1 MIFENIPFEN
11 INNSSDFVSG
21 EQKLPCENQNNDL
34 DFQNEPYY
42 FDAGNP
48 LAKSYDSDFYFK
60 PIINKM
66 SSTGESSNDKDY
78 NLIQKIIDDN
88 FQLKCQNI
96 ESKENDKLKSHI
108 FQTIPPKKRGRTK
121 KIDVIRKI
129 HGKTDDDNV
138 LTKLQTHFLKFLINV
153 CNDIIE
159 PYLKKEKNNKYFRQI
174 NYKIKK
180 NITADHINALKSCKI
195 KDIFKMEISKKYR
208 EYDKDNNKQVY
219 DFICDKANKNEKL
232 RWIINFFEMNYLDFF
247 ENYYYTDKRRNYFSF
262 QNNKINFSE
271 KTKSFYNLLEKNR
284 NNPEI
289 QECLIRISKRYLK
302 RIKQPSQKI
311 FLITKTQK

>member
-1 MIFENIPFEN
+1 
-11 INNSSDFVSG
+11 
-21 EQKLPCENQNNDL
+21 
-34 DFQNEPYY
+34 
-42 FDAGNP
+42 
-48 LAKSYDSDFYFK
+48 
-60 PIINKM
+60 
-66 SSTGESSNDKDY
+66 
-78 NLIQKIIDDN
+78 
-88 FQLKCQNI
+88 
-96 ESKENDKLKSHI
+96 
-108 FQTIPPKKRGRTK
+108 
-121 KIDVIRKI
+121 
-129 HGKTDDDNV
+129 
-138 LTKLQTHFLKFLINV
+138 
-153 CNDIIE
+153 
-159 PYLKKEKNNKYFRQI
+159 
-174 NYKIKK
+174 
-180 NITADHINALKSCKI
+180 
-195 KDIFKMEISKKYR
+195 MEISKKYR

>member
-11 INNSSDFVSG
+11 RNDSSDFISG
-21 EQKLPCENQNNDL
+21 EQKLPWENQNNYL
-34 DFQNEPYY
+34 DFQNEPCY
-42 FDAGNP
+42 FDAENH
-48 LAKSYDSDFYFK
+48 LAKNYDNDFYTNL
-60 PIINKM
+60 IINKM

-78 NLIQKIIDDN
+78 NLIQQIIDEN
-88 FQLKCQNI
+88 FQLKCQDI

-108 FQTIPPKKRGRTK
+108 FQAIPPKKRGRTK
-121 KIDVIRKI
+121 TNDIIRKI

-159 PYLKKEKNNKYFRQI
+159 PYFKEEKHNKYFRQI
-174 NYKIKK
+174 NYEIKK

-208 EYDKDNNKQVY
+208 EYEKDNNIQVY
-219 DFICDKANKNEKL
+219 YFLCDKANKNEKL

-247 ENYYYTDKRRNYFSF
+247 ENYYFIDKRRNYFSF

>member
-11 INNSSDFVSG
+11 INFSSDFISG

-34 DFQNEPYY
+34 DFQNEPYD

-66 SSTGESSNDKDY
+66 SSTGESSNGKDY

-153 CNDIIE
+153 CNDIIG
-159 PYLKKEKNNKYFRQI
+159 PYLKEEKNNKYFRQI

>member
-1 MIFENIPFEN
+1 MEFELGLCEN
-11 INNSSDFVSG
+11 INDSSNYISG
-21 EQKLPCENQNNDL
+21 EQKLPLENQNNDWE
-34 DFQNEPYY
+34 FQNELCYSY
-42 FDAGNP
+42 AENP
-48 LAKSYDSDFYFK
+48 FIKNCNNDFYLK
-60 PIINKM
+60 QLINIM
-66 SSTGESSNDKDY
+66 GSTGESSNVQDY
-78 NLIQKIIDDN
+78 NLIQKINDEK
-88 FQLKCQNI
+88 FPMQCQNI

-159 PYLKKEKNNKYFRQI
+159 PYLKEEKNNKYFRQI

-208 EYDKDNNKQVY
+208 EYDKDNNIQVY
-219 DFICDKANKNEKL
+219 YFLCDKANKNEKL

-311 FLITKTQK
+311 FSITKSQK

>member
-11 INNSSDFVSG
+11 RNDSSDFISG

-42 FDAGNP
+42 FDAENP

-129 HGKTDDDNV
+129 HGKTDDDNI

-159 PYLKKEKNNKYFRQI
+159 PYLKEEKNNKYFRQI

-247 ENYYYTDKRRNYFSF
+247 ENYYYIDKRRNYFSF